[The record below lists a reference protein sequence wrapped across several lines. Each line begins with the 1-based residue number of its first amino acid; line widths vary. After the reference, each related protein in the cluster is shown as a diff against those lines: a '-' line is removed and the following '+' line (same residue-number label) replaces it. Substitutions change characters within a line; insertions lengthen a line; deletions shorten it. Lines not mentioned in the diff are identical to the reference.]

1 MKRHMIDRANE
12 VSLVGRTRSGG
23 GEGCATAAVP
33 RWRAWPMVGLSLLL
47 LWGSAVAAGRG
58 EVVARGKGFEIRQGE
73 VDDLV
78 VEQKVLLRG
87 ARQAV
92 RPEDEALLEE
102 RTLERLVVR
111 EILLRMATSEE
122 RERARRMVDESLA
135 AQKVRLGSEEA
146 YRRQLFKSG
155 TTPEVF
161 AERMLAQSIADQV
174 IARELRSQVEVTE
187 EQVRRYYDEGED
199 VRTREARLL
208 AERLGKESP
217 GTTAYRDATN
227 RLATLRQTNL
237 ERLVRPEQA
246 RARML
251 VLFTRDPLTRRPL
264 SEDLQRTKRERAER
278 LRQRALAGEDFG
290 ALAAEFSEEPDA
302 ARNRAEYMAT
312 RSEVTFPEL
321 RQALFTLPVGQL
333 SDVLRTELGYYVVEV
348 LERPTPGK
356 VSFEEAREDIREHLR
371 SQETE
376 QRMPAWFERIKR
388 EYEVE
393 IIGR

>member
-1 MKRHMIDRANE
+1 MKRAMIDRANE

-23 GEGCATAAVP
+23 GEGCATTAGR

-47 LWGSAVAAGRG
+47 MCGSAVAAGRG
-58 EVVARGKGFEIRQGE
+58 EVVARGKGFEIRQSE

-87 ARQAV
+87 AGQPV

-135 AQKVRLGSEEA
+135 AQKVRMGSEEA

-174 IARELRSQVEVTE
+174 ILRELRSKVEVTE

-208 AERLGKESP
+208 AERLRKESQD
-217 GTTAYRDATN
+217 TTAYRDATN

-278 LRQRALAGEDFG
+278 LRQRVLAGEDFG
-290 ALAAEFSEEPDA
+290 ALAAEFSEELDA

-321 RQALFTLPVGQL
+321 RQALFTLPVGQI
-333 SDVLRTELGYYVVEV
+333 SEVLRTELGYYVVEV

-356 VSFEEAREDIREHLR
+356 VPFEEAQEDIREHLR
-371 SQETE
+371 NQETE
-376 QRMPAWFERIKR
+376 QRLPAWFERIKR

-393 IIGR
+393 ITGW